1 VELDALTATL
11 DELGRSDPSAHADCE
26 SIQVLQRQLAR
37 LEAFTTEATAAFDAA
52 GKPVPGR
59 PRWHTAT

>member
-1 VELDALTATL
+1 
-11 DELGRSDPSAHADCE
+11 
-26 SIQVLQRQLAR
+26 